1 MSEKPFYITTPIYY
15 VNGTPHIGHIYTTT
29 LVDTMTLYQRLKG
42 REAIML
48 TGCDEH
54 GLKVQTSAEH
64 AGKTPK
70 EWCDNVAKIFQDT
83 FAEFHLT
90 NYNRFIRTSDED
102 HIKVAQKLWTLLDKA
117 GYIYKA
123 KYEGWYNVS
132 DECFVTETN
141 LKDGKDKEG
150 NPCKV
155 TIDGDVPCI
164 WQSEENY
171 MFKLTAFKDQLIK
184 LYTDNP
190 NMIVPSFRQQEIIQF
205 LENGLQDLS
214 ISRSKAKIHWG
225 IEVPND
231 SSQTMYVWI
240 DALANYLTGAGW
252 PDSDRVW
259 PADFHVI
266 GKDISRFHCVY
277 WPAFLLGAGIP
288 LPKRFFVHGWW
299 VAADNRKIGKSLGN
313 ASSPQEMVKLFGLDA
328 LRYYMLSEASPDADT
343 QICADLVITKM
354 NADLANALG
363 NLLNRC
369 TMPKILPEQCFPTSP
384 LITKLLNKEENICK
398 YDKEIN
404 ELIANVNKL
413 FEQVD
418 AAMEDI
424 RTKNAL
430 LAIFSVVYQINA
442 LLQLSEPW
450 KAIKTDK
457 DLHGLIMYV
466 AMESLRIVG
475 VLLLPFLTTKA
486 PVILKEL
493 GIPED
498 QWKIN
503 KETLTFGVTPQGHKI
518 GELKEILFMRY
529 IPPKEEKPKEE
540 PKQKKGKKE
549 KKPKSQEV
557 EKPKE

>member
-15 VNGTPHIGHIYTTT
+15 ANGSPHIGHIYTTT

-70 EWCDNVAKIFQDT
+70 EWCDGVAKMFQDT
-83 FAEFHLT
+83 FTEFHLT

-102 HIKVAQKLWTLLDKA
+102 HIKVAQKLWTLLDNA

-141 LKDGKDKEG
+141 LKDGKDKQG

-190 NMIVPSFRQQEIIQF
+190 NMIIPSFRQQEIIQF

-225 IEVPND
+225 VEVPND
-231 SSQTMYVWI
+231 PSQTMYVWI

-266 GKDISRFHCVY
+266 GKDIARFHCVY